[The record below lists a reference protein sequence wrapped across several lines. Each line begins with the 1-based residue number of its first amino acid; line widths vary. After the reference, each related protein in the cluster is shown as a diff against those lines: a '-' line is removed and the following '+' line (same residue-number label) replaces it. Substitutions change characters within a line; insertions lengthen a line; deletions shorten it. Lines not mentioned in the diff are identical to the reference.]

1 MEPVGSTLV
10 IKKNSS
16 SAVTSTNLTGTYIML
31 IHTGET
37 NIYISL
43 VLLSNNSVLQATAN
57 PNLNGK
63 WNVDLNC
70 RTK

>member
-16 SAVTSTNLTGTYIML
+16 PAVTSTNLTGTYIML

-43 VLLSNNSVLQATAN
+43 VLISNSVLQATAN

-63 WNVDLNC
+63 WNVDLSC

>member
-16 SAVTSTNLTGTYIML
+16 PAVTSTNLTGTYIML

-43 VLLSNNSVLQATAN
+43 VLISNSVLQATAN

>member
-1 MEPVGSTLV
+1 LEPVGSTLV

-16 SAVTSTNLTGTYIML
+16 PAVTSTNLTGTYIML

-43 VLLSNNSVLQATAN
+43 VLISNSVLQATAN